1 MKRIIRFLRLPELD
15 RSLLIKSWVW
25 LAAIRVGLY
34 LFPFETLR
42 TWIVSRTP
50 TASTESLDEPSAY
63 VNRVTWAVHAAS
75 RYLPGAQTCL
85 VQALATQR
93 LLVRRGVSTR
103 LLIGLTRASAGVFE
117 GHAWVE
123 SDGQIVMGKAGH
135 ERFVPLKAL
144 GERIEERSH

>member
-1 MKRIIRFLRLPELD
+1 MKRIIRFFGLPELD

-25 LAAIRVGLY
+25 LAVIRVGLY
-34 LFPFETLR
+34 IFPFETLR
-42 TWIVSRTP
+42 TWIASRAP
-50 TASTESLDEPSAY
+50 TSSTKSLDEQSTC
-63 VNRVTWAVHAAS
+63 VNRVTWAVYAAS

-93 LLVRRGVSTR
+93 LLVRRGVSAR
-103 LLIGLTRASAGVFE
+103 LLIGLRRASNGVFE

-135 ERFVPLKAL
+135 QRFVPLKSL